1 MSRGFVM
8 IRKKPTHNEKN
19 QLRTM
24 ASNKAEEIA
33 RDLVNSLQF
42 ETISGRPFL
51 SFDVIREVILNELV
65 RLHFE
70 KISKQY
76 HAGRITEQLVNKCGL
91 PYSVIDIVEIYIK

>member
-1 MSRGFVM
+1 M

-19 QLRTM
+19 QLRIM
-24 ASNKAEEIA
+24 VSNKAEELA

-42 ETISGRPFL
+42 ETISGRPIL
-51 SFDVIREVILNELV
+51 SFDVIREVILVELV

-76 HAGRITEQLVNKCGL
+76 HAGRVTEQLVLKCGL
-91 PYSVIDIVEIYIK
+91 PYNIIEIVEIYIK